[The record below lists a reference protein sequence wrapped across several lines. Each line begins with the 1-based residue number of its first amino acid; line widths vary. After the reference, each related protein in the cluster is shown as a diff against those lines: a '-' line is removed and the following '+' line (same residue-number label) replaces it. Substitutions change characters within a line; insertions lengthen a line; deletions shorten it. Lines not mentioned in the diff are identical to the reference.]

1 MIALISTELRRD
13 WSRRAVHLFGLLAF
27 AGIALGAVL
36 VFLNSTKPGNGFSVI
51 DIRDVFKGVSAPL
64 TILGIASLSR
74 NTTAAVL
81 GAFFYLFVLENIIDA
96 LKPQYSGWLF
106 TQNAGIFIDGP
117 KAVSEAA
124 SNGEILGHSSLQ
136 ALLVL
141 CSYAAIVTVVAVALF
156 VRRDVT

>member
-74 NTTAAVL
+74 NRPLLFSARSFTCSFWRTSSTPSSRNILAGSSPRMRGSSSTA
-81 GAFFYLFVLENIIDA
+81 
-96 LKPQYSGWLF
+96 P
-106 TQNAGIFIDGP
+106 
-117 KAVSEAA
+117 
-124 SNGEILGHSSLQ
+124 
-136 ALLVL
+136 
-141 CSYAAIVTVVAVALF
+141 
-156 VRRDVT
+156 RR